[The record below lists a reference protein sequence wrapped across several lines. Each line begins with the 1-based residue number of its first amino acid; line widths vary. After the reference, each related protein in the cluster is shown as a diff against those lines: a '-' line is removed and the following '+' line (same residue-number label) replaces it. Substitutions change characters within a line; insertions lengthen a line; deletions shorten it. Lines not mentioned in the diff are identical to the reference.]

1 MIIYSFIRVRQ
12 EYPAK
17 KMYNQQREKFIA
29 EIELKL
35 LNTAQPLLRSYIN
48 DFETLKRFDRIRN
61 YPKRYIEYKNTVYS
75 NEKKITTL
83 EKKILSLNDI
93 TIDYNTETDKSF
105 LIQRLF
111 LLERFLGN
119 SKSNLSQMAGYAK
132 TYEWYQ
138 ESETAAIFEA
148 QIQIIKTELAILSHI
163 PSENCSRYNYQNLPS
178 PNNSIE
184 RKLGGRK

>member
-1 MIIYSFIRVRQ
+1 
-12 EYPAK
+12 
-17 KMYNQQREKFIA
+17 
-29 EIELKL
+29 
-35 LNTAQPLLRSYIN
+35 
-48 DFETLKRFDRIRN
+48 
-61 YPKRYIEYKNTVYS
+61 
-75 NEKKITTL
+75 
-83 EKKILSLNDI
+83 
-93 TIDYNTETDKSF
+93 
-105 LIQRLF
+105 
-111 LLERFLGN
+111 
-119 SKSNLSQMAGYAK
+119 MAGYAK